1 MNRPWTINP
10 PSTAA
15 DGVNFNLFRHPF
27 HDVTLIFGADGNW
40 TGYTSVSCV
49 SDGLQG
55 EFQTERDLSQLMAAK
70 LAKVLIKPFD
80 M

>member
-10 PSTAA
+10 PSTATN
-15 DGVNFNLFRHPF
+15 GVNFNLFRHPF
-27 HDVTLIFGADGNW
+27 HDVTLVLGADGNW

-70 LAKVLIKPFD
+70 LAKALIKPFD